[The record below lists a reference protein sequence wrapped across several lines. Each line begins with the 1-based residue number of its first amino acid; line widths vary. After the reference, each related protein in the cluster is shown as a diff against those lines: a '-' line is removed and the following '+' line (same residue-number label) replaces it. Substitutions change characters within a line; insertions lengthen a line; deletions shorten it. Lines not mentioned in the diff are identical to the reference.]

1 MEPWDGPASILFSD
15 GDVMGAV
22 LDRNGLR
29 PSRYMITTDD
39 KLILSSEVGVLDID
53 PAKIVVK
60 ERLRPG
66 KMLLVDT
73 VQGRVIDD
81 EELKEKY
88 AKRQP
93 YGEWLDANIVK
104 LQDLKIPNKAQSK
117 QQKEAERKEPE
128 VSKPEVKNAPAQT
141 VHQQPKP
148 KSKNVKE
155 R

>member
-1 MEPWDGPASILFSD
+1 
-15 GDVMGAV
+15 
-22 LDRNGLR
+22 
-29 PSRYMITTDD
+29 MITTDD

-104 LQDLKIPNKAQSK
+104 LQDLKIPNKRVEEYSK
-117 QQKEAERKEPE
+117 EERPETAEIFRLYL
-128 VSKPEVKNAPAQT
+128 
-141 VHQQPKP
+141 
-148 KSKNVKE
+148 
-155 R
+155 